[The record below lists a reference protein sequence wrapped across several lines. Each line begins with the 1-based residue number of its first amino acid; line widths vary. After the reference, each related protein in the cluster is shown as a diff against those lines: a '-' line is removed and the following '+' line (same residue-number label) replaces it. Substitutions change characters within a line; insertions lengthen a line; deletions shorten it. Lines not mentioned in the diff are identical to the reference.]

1 MMRESN
7 SATAKWLIAGYLTV
21 SEPERA
27 VDLVARVRMRYFED
41 VIEADPWS
49 ESGPSD
55 VRLVLDR
62 LLQGKPA
69 F

>member
-1 MMRESN
+1 MRESN

-27 VDLVARVRMRYFED
+27 IDLAARVRMRYFED

-49 ESGPSD
+49 ETGPSD
-55 VRLVLDR
+55 VRL
-62 LLQGKPA
+62 LLGRMLQSKPA
-69 F
+69 T

>member
-27 VDLVARVRMRYFED
+27 VDLAARVRMRYFED
-41 VIEADPWS
+41 VVEADPWS
-49 ESGPSD
+49 ETGPRD
-55 VRLVLDR
+55 VHLVLGR
-62 LLQGKPA
+62 MLHRKPA
-69 F
+69 P